1 MRGLAVLLLLAACT
15 PAPDPAGVPEATG
28 VPEPTGAFPPLLP
41 LEAVLGP
48 EAPPRAD
55 AAEAARLAARAEAL
69 RARADALRAAP

>member
-1 MRGLAVLLLLAACT
+1 MRGLPVLLLLAACA
-15 PAPDPAGVPEATG
+15 PAPDPAGVPEA
-28 VPEPTGAFPPLLP
+28 TGAFPPLLP

-55 AAEAARLAARAEAL
+55 AEEAARLAARAEAL